1 MTADVPNDPVWLRR
15 REAGVEIR
23 VRLTP
28 RSSRNRVL
36 GLYGDRLK
44 ISLMAPP
51 VGGAANDALQ
61 IFLGKALKVA
71 PSTVR
76 IVQGMREPSKTL
88 LIETDHPARFA
99 QHVANT
105 LGGLVDN
112 DPGRS

>member
-1 MTADVPNDPVWLRR
+1 MTAEVPNDPVWLRR
-15 REAGVEIR
+15 RESGVEIR

-61 IFLGKALKVA
+61 AFLGKALRVA
-71 PSTVR
+71 PSRVR
-76 IVQGMREPSKTL
+76 IVRGMREPSKTL
-88 LIETDHPARFA
+88 LIESDRPAQLA
-99 QHVANT
+99 QHAVET
-105 LGGLVDN
+105 LEGLVDN
-112 DPGRS
+112 GPRRS